1 MNERQSNKQ
10 AKKTL
15 EKSQNYSRIP
25 LTNDD
30 NYIIMANMTNNNN
43 TATKENNTMDNLTI
57 EQRTILSQVFD
68 AMRDDREGNGSAKLA
83 TAKRL
88 KGELAKA
95 LAKNNSEK

>member
-1 MNERQSNKQ
+1 VGLIF
-10 AKKTL
+10 A
-15 EKSQNYSRIP
+15 
-25 LTNDD
+25 D
-30 NYIIMANMTNNNN
+30 NYIRMINMTNNNN
-43 TATKENNTMDNLTI
+43 TTTKDNNTMNNLTI

-68 AMRDDREGNGSAKLA
+68 AMRDDTENNGAAKLA

>member
-1 MNERQSNKQ
+1 MGLIF
-10 AKKTL
+10 A
-15 EKSQNYSRIP
+15 
-25 LTNDD
+25 D
-30 NYIIMANMTNNNN
+30 NYIRMINMTNNNN
-43 TATKENNTMDNLTI
+43 TTTKDNNTMNNLTI

-68 AMRDDREGNGSAKLA
+68 AMRDDTENNGAAKLA